1 MSNKY
6 SWSAANDSLNYN
18 TGNVSGIDGNIVQWT
33 KSTIADG
40 ELINVNTIE
49 VLSSRDEYLLDSINN
64 TETET
69 SGLNNF
75 IVTNSANWINDNLSG
90 FNKVS
95 LMKDGVTLTSYTG
108 SAFPDRALTLTGGT
122 GFITTKLNNNVITY
136 RVSDAYTSSYYLL
149 ASAGNSEI
157 SGNSISLGENIK
169 TSGQGFAFDN
179 STQGAG
185 ASIAALS
192 SINSSINPLYASMAF
207 QKSKATNPSL
217 SIMESDVSGVASMG
231 INSDNVGFNSLSLYS
246 SSAYDMS
253 LALFNS
259 NVTAYSI
266 GLYSNNVSYYS
277 LGLNSKN
284 VLNYSLGINSE
295 TVNNCCI
302 SLNSKN
308 TTGPN
313 NFAISVNS
321 NNCQDSI
328 TINSEFSPTNVNK
341 AFIFNNTDIT
351 AFNNLIDSSIIINNE
366 RSSME
371 RELTASVVS
380 SIMINDSDVSNGI
393 AINRSS
399 AYGPNYSIALN
410 NSLSYNFGLAIN
422 NSTAVSGI
430 AINNS
435 IAAANQVSL
444 YNSPA
449 SAENSICFYNINS
462 IENNANSMI
471 LGFSSK
477 AVENMSK
484 LPISGSIGLYD
495 SAVEKDNFAYYY
507 SSAISD
513 NSKALFYS
521 NDNSK
526 SKSCITV
533 FNSKLNNTCSA
544 ASSFF
549 AWNSDT
555 SRANSNMNKEI
566 SLWNNSFN
574 ITPSSINGVSMTTA
588 AICEI
593 GNLTNGLIY
602 FVNR

>member
-6 SWSAANDSLNYN
+6 SWSAANNSMNYN

-33 KSTIADG
+33 KNTIADG

-64 TETET
+64 TESET

-90 FNKVS
+90 FNKVT
-95 LMKDGVTLTSYTG
+95 LMKDGVTLTSYIG

-122 GFITTKLNNNVITY
+122 GFITTKLDNNVITY
-136 RVSDAYTSSYYLL
+136 KVSDAYTSSYYLL

-157 SGNSISLGENIK
+157 NGYSVSLGENIK
-169 TSGQGFAFDN
+169 TSGGGFAFDN
-179 STQGAG
+179 STMALGDHDLG
-185 ASIAALS
+185 IVALS
-192 SINSSINPLYASMAF
+192 SINSLVGMAF
-207 QKSKATNPSL
+207 QKSKLSSTAF
-217 SIMESDVSGVASMG
+217 SIMESDVSGVASIG
-231 INSDNVGFNSLSLYS
+231 INSDNVGKTTLSLYS
-246 SSAYDMS
+246 SSANYKS

-259 NVTAYSI
+259 NVNNDSI
-266 GLYSNNVSYYS
+266 GLYSNNVSNYS

-284 VLNYSLGINSE
+284 VSTYSLGINSE
-295 TVNNCCI
+295 TVNTTAI

-308 TTGPN
+308 TIGPKA
-313 NFAISVNS
+313 FAISINS
-321 NNCQDSI
+321 NNCKDSI
-328 TINSEFSPTNVNK
+328 TINSDFSPTNVNK

-351 AFNNLIDSSIIINNE
+351 AFDNFIDSSIIINNE
-366 RSSME
+366 RTSTD
-371 RELTASVVS
+371 RVLTASVVS
-380 SIMINDSDVSNGI
+380 SIMINDSEVSNGI

-410 NSLSYNFGLAIN
+410 NSLSNNFGLAIN
-422 NSTAVSGI
+422 NSTANSGI

-435 IAAANQVSL
+435 IAAANQLSL
-444 YNSPA
+444 YNSSA
-449 SAENSICFYNINS
+449 SAENSICFYDINS
-462 IENNANSMI
+462 IEDDANSMI
-471 LGFSSK
+471 LGFGSK

-484 LPISGSIGLYD
+484 SPISGSIGLYD

-526 SKSCITV
+526 SKSCITM
-533 FNSKLNNTCSA
+533 FNSKLNNTYSA

-549 AWNSDT
+549 AWSANTSDA
-555 SRANSNMNKEI
+555 SANMNKEI

-574 ITPSSINGVSMTTA
+574 MTPSSVNGVSMTTA
-588 AICEI
+588 TICEI
-593 GNLTNGLIY
+593 GNLTTGLIY

>member
-6 SWSAANDSLNYN
+6 SWSAANNSMNYN
-18 TGNVSGIDGNIVQWT
+18 TGNVSGIDGNIMQWT
-33 KSTIADG
+33 KNTIADG

-49 VLSSRDEYLLDSINN
+49 VLSSRDEYLLDSVNNIESDANGLIN
-64 TETET
+64 
-69 SGLNNF
+69 L

-90 FNKVS
+90 FNKVT
-95 LMKDGVTLTSYTG
+95 LMKDGVTLTSYIG

-136 RVSDAYTSSYYLL
+136 KVSDAYTSSYYLL
-149 ASAGNSEI
+149 ASASNSEI
-157 SGNSISLGENIK
+157 NGYSISLGENIK
-169 TSGQGFAFDN
+169 TSAGGFAFDN
-179 STQGAG
+179 STMARGDHDLG
-185 ASIAALS
+185 IVALS
-192 SINSSINPLYASMAF
+192 SINSSVGMAF
-207 QKSKATNPSL
+207 QKSKL
-217 SIMESDVSGVASMG
+217 SSTAFSMMESDVSGKASIG
-231 INSDNVGFNSLSLYS
+231 INSDNVGYITLSLYS
-246 SSAYDMS
+246 SSANNKS

-259 NVTAYSI
+259 NVDNHSI
-266 GLYSNNVSYYS
+266 GLYSNNVSNYS

-284 VLNYSLGINSE
+284 VSTYSLGINSE
-295 TVNNCCI
+295 IVNRAI

-308 TTGPN
+308 TTGPKT
-313 NFAISVNS
+313 FALSINS
-321 NNCQDSI
+321 NDCVDSI
-328 TINSEFSPTNVNK
+328 TINSDFSPTNVNK

-351 AFNNLIDSSIIINNE
+351 AFNNFIDSSIIINNE
-366 RSSME
+366 RSSAD
-371 RELTASVVS
+371 RVLTASVVS
-380 SIMINDSDVSNGI
+380 SIMINDSEVSNGI
-393 AINRSS
+393 AINKSS

-410 NSLSYNFGLAIN
+410 NSLSNNFGLAIN
-422 NSTAVSGI
+422 NSTANSGI

-435 IAAANQVSL
+435 IAAANQLSL
-444 YNSPA
+444 YNSLA

-462 IENNANSMI
+462 IENNANGMI
-471 LGFSSK
+471 LGFNSK

-495 SAVEKDNFAYYY
+495 SVVEKDNFAYYY

-513 NSKALFYS
+513 NSKALFHS

-526 SKSCITV
+526 SKSCITM
-533 FNSKLNNTCSA
+533 FNSKLDNKYSA

-555 SRANSNMNKEI
+555 SSAISDMNKEI

-574 ITPSSINGVSMTTA
+574 ITTSSINGVSMTTA
-588 AICEI
+588 TICEI
-593 GNLTNGLIY
+593 GNLTTGLIY

>member
-6 SWSAANDSLNYN
+6 SWSAANNSMNYN

-33 KSTIADG
+33 KNTIADG

-64 TETET
+64 TESET
-69 SGLNNF
+69 SGLINLV
-75 IVTNSANWINDNLSG
+75 VTNSAKWINDNLSG

-95 LMKDGVTLTSYTG
+95 LLKDDVELTSYVG

-122 GFITTKLNNNVITY
+122 GFITSKLNNNVITY
-136 RVSDAYTSSYYLL
+136 KVSDAYTSSYYLL
-149 ASAGNSEI
+149 ASASNSEI
-157 SGNSISLGENIK
+157 TVNSISLGENIK

-179 STQGAG
+179 STQGDKMG
-185 ASIAALS
+185 IVALS
-192 SINSSINPLYASMAF
+192 SINSSPAMAF
-207 QKSKATNPSL
+207 QKSKTANVSI

-231 INSDNVGFNSLSLYS
+231 INSDNVGNTTLSLYS
-246 SSAYDMS
+246 SSSYDQS

-259 NVTAYSI
+259 NVNTNSI

-295 TVNNCCI
+295 TVNNRAI

-308 TTGPN
+308 TIGPN
-313 NFAISVNS
+313 TFAISINS
-321 NNCQDSI
+321 NDCMDSI
-328 TINSEFSPTNVNK
+328 TINSDFSPTNVKNVNK

-351 AFNNLIDSSIIINNE
+351 AFNNFIDSSIIINNE
-366 RSSME
+366 RSSVN
-371 RELTASVVS
+371 RVLTASVVS

-393 AINRSS
+393 AINKSS
-399 AYGPNYSIALN
+399 AHGPNYSIALN
-410 NSLSYNFGLAIN
+410 NSLSNNFGLAIN
-422 NSTAVSGI
+422 NSTANSGI

-435 IAAANQVSL
+435 MASANQLSL
-444 YNSPA
+444 YNSSA

-462 IENNANSMI
+462 IENNANGMI

-495 SAVEKDNFAYYY
+495 SVVEKDNFAYYH

-526 SKSCITV
+526 SKSCITM
-533 FNSKLNNTCSA
+533 FNSKLNNAYSA

-549 AWNSDT
+549 AWSSDT
-555 SRANSNMNKEI
+555 SSADSNMNKEI

-588 AICEI
+588 TICEI
-593 GNLTNGLIY
+593 GNLTTDLIY

>member
-6 SWSAANDSLNYN
+6 SWSAANNSMNYN

-33 KSTIADG
+33 KNTIADG

-64 TETET
+64 TESET

-95 LMKDGVTLTSYTG
+95 LMKDGVTLTSYIG

-136 RVSDAYTSSYYLL
+136 KVSDAYTSSYYLL

-157 SGNSISLGENIK
+157 NGYSVSLGENIK
-169 TSGQGFAFDN
+169 TSGGGFAFDN
-179 STQGAG
+179 STMALGDHDLG
-185 ASIAALS
+185 IVALS
-192 SINSSINPLYASMAF
+192 SINSSVGMAF
-207 QKSKATNPSL
+207 QKSKLSSTAF
-217 SIMESDVSGVASMG
+217 SIMESDVSGVASIG
-231 INSDNVGFNSLSLYS
+231 INSDNVGKTTLSLYS
-246 SSAYDMS
+246 SSANYKS

-259 NVTAYSI
+259 NVNNDSI
-266 GLYSNNVSYYS
+266 GLYSNNVSNYS

-284 VLNYSLGINSE
+284 VSTYSLGINSE
-295 TVNNCCI
+295 TVNTTAI

-308 TTGPN
+308 TTGPKT
-313 NFAISVNS
+313 FALSINS
-321 NNCQDSI
+321 NDCVDSI
-328 TINSEFSPTNVNK
+328 TINSDFSPTNVNK

-351 AFNNLIDSSIIINNE
+351 AFDNFIDSSIIINNE
-366 RSSME
+366 RTSTD
-371 RELTASVVS
+371 RVLTASVVS
-380 SIMINDSDVSNGI
+380 SIMINDSEVSNGI

-410 NSLSYNFGLAIN
+410 NSLSNNFGLAIN
-422 NSTAVSGI
+422 NSTANSGI

-435 IAAANQVSL
+435 IAAANQLSL
-444 YNSPA
+444 YNSSA
-449 SAENSICFYNINS
+449 SAENSICFYDINS
-462 IENNANSMI
+462 IEDDANSMI
-471 LGFSSK
+471 LGFGSK

-484 LPISGSIGLYD
+484 SPISGSIGLYD

-526 SKSCITV
+526 SKSCITM
-533 FNSKLNNTCSA
+533 FNSKLNNTYSA

-549 AWNSDT
+549 AWSANTSDA
-555 SRANSNMNKEI
+555 SANMNKEI

-574 ITPSSINGVSMTTA
+574 MTPSSVNGVSMTTA
-588 AICEI
+588 TICEI
-593 GNLTNGLIY
+593 GNLTTGLIY